1 MKTRIIYS
9 LVCGHFDTY
18 LEQLMVS
25 AYSVMKYNP
34 NAEIAVVIDK
44 ETERNLSGRDS
55 ALKEIVS
62 EIISVDTPFPED
74 KMRSS
79 RYLKT
84 NLRRL
89 VKGDYLFIDCDTIV
103 CESLDDID
111 NVSFELGMVAD
122 LNAPLLLV
130 EKNVLEKCKKAGFEN
145 LEGKPYFNSGVIYA
159 KDTPNVHLFYQE
171 WYRQWQYSDA
181 KGVAYDQPAL
191 CQANINMGYMI
202 QELSGKWNCQFKFY
216 GNSFL
221 LEAKILHYYSNTEFS
236 KPTYFQQHIFEYVK
250 EKQCIDN
257 SVDFMIRNPR
267 TVFYTVLSI
276 TPDKAFE
283 YFNSEMIHYFFNVP
297 PVYKFALQLARIMEK
312 PILIFS
318 KLRKIRK

>member
-1 MKTRIIYS
+1 M
-9 LVCGHFDTY
+9 VCGPSGTY
-18 LEQLMVS
+18 IEQLMVS
-25 AYSVMKYNP
+25 AYSVRMYNP
-34 NAEIAVVIDK
+34 DAEIVVVTDK
-44 ETERNLSGRDS
+44 ETEKNLSGRDS

-62 EIISVDTPFPED
+62 EIISIDTPFSED

-122 LNAPLLLV
+122 LNGPLLLD

-159 KDTPNVHLFYQE
+159 KDTPNVHRFYEE
-171 WYRQWQYSDA
+171 WYSQWQYSDA
-181 KGVAYDQPAL
+181 KGVPYDQPAL
-191 CQANINMGYMI
+191 CQANINRGYLI
-202 QELSGKWNCQFKFY
+202 QELPGKWNCQFKFF
-216 GNSFL
+216 GKSFL
-221 LEAKILHYYSNTEFS
+221 DEAKILHYYSNTEYDRPS
-236 KPTYFQQHIFEYVK
+236 YSQLRVFEYVK
-250 EKQCIDN
+250 EKRCIDN

-297 PVYKFALQLARIMEK
+297 PVYRFALQLARVIEK
-312 PILIFS
+312 PILILS
-318 KLRKIRK
+318 KLKKYGNNK